1 MTETIADDI
10 RRLEEQERLLRFS
23 RFSPD
28 DAWALGNRVRETA
41 LARGAGVAI
50 DISLRDRPLF
60 HCALPGTST
69 DNVEWIRRKRNTV
82 LRLWHSSYL
91 VGRRLALIGRDQE
104 EAHNLPHA
112 DFAVHGGSFPL
123 FVADLGCVGAVTVS
137 GVPQRIDHAIVA
149 DAIAGFLNIDLGDS
163 RLPD

>member
-1 MTETIADDI
+1 MTDMIANDI
-10 RRLEEQERLLRFS
+10 RRIEEQERLLRFD

-28 DAWALGNRVRETA
+28 DAWALGNCVRDTA
-41 LARGAGVAI
+41 RAMGAGVAI
-50 DISLRDRPLF
+50 DISLRDRILF

-91 VGRRLALIGRDQE
+91 VGRRLALSGRNQE
-104 EAHNLPHA
+104 EAHNLPLA

-137 GVPQRIDHAIVA
+137 GVPQRTDHAIVV
-149 DAIAGFLNIDLGDS
+149 DAIAAFLKVDLGDS